1 MKKGPRCPTCKSLS
15 IKELPLEEEKNKT
28 QGELDDKAC
37 GEVKKKWRCY
47 DCYRIFE
54 KPDEA
59 VYDTK
64 K

>member
-37 GEVKKKWRCY
+37 GEVKKKWSQL
-47 DCYRIFE
+47 
-54 KPDEA
+54 
-59 VYDTK
+59 
-64 K
+64 